1 LGGTLFYQGR
11 SVRAIYQKHLLVQD
25 TYLLKGDEAH
35 HLLNVVRTNL
45 NEEILLLNGQGLKVK
60 TVVSFIAKRE
70 LTLTKL
76 SDENATF
83 SLPMDLALGIP
94 KKEALE
100 LCLKQAVEVGFR
112 RIYLIRSQFS
122 QTKVP
127 DEDRLQSILISA
139 LEQSNSAFLP
149 EMKTTSWKDLPNADY
164 EEILLLD
171 SQTHVAMAP
180 SSGPQGAKLLIVGPE
195 GGFSD
200 DELSL
205 LHRLPHLKIINLP
218 TPILRT
224 PTAVAVGAGIILSSL
239 LD

>member
-1 LGGTLFYQGR
+1 M
-11 SVRAIYQKHLLVQD
+11 RAIYLQHLIVQD

-45 NEEILLLNGQGLKVK
+45 DEEILLLNGQGLKVK

-76 SDENATF
+76 SDENAANKF
-83 SLPMDLALGIP
+83 AMDLALGIP

-100 LCLKQAVEVGFR
+100 LSLKQAVEVGFR

-127 DEDRLQSILISA
+127 DEDRLNSILISA

-149 EMKTTSWKDLPNADY
+149 EIVISGWKDLPSSDY

-180 SSGPQGAKLLIVGPE
+180 SSEHHDAKLLIVGPE
-195 GGFSD
+195 GGFSH

-224 PTAVAVGAGIILSSL
+224 PTAVAVGAGIMISSL